1 MARAQVGSRFG
12 HHGYSRRQVVKG
24 AGALGLSLATFG
36 GAARFGGIPGV
47 SAQDATIQL
56 FHDKANWD
64 EFYQQMGELAA
75 AAGGPAVETVPYS
88 DTTSYQQT
96 IQSSLPTDDAPSV
109 FTWWSGYRMEALYQ
123 EGSLLDVSA
132 LWQQAIEAGYLPET
146 LATAFTFEEKQW
158 GMPNHVSHWPVF
170 YNKTV
175 FDANAIAVPT
185 TWDELMA
192 AAETLKGAG
201 VTPFYATVDG
211 RWPAFIW
218 FEDLLIRTDPDFYEA
233 LMRGEQSYTDPVV
246 VGVMEV
252 WKEMFDREYFT
263 ALDIPLGEQAAG
275 MFANGEIGMILNGT
289 WLNQQFPANG
299 MTPGEDYGVFI
310 LPNVNPDLQEKVII
324 FETGPFLVPSNV
336 ENPEAAQAFLTWWV
350 SPEAQ
355 TEWSRLLQDVPSN
368 PQATSESPVLSD
380 LVAQI
385 DEGGYRLIQRYWEAT
400 PPQIVENAVDELG
413 RFMLNPGEYMS
424 VLETIQGLA
433 EAEWSNRQ

>member
-1 MARAQVGSRFG
+1 MVGIEPLFG
-12 HHGYSRRQVVKG
+12 QRRYSRRQIVKG
-24 AGALGLSLATFG
+24 GAALGLSIPAFG
-36 GAARFGGIPGV
+36 AAARFGGIAGV
-47 SAQDATIQL
+47 AAQDATVEL
-56 FHDKANWD
+56 FHDKSNWD
-64 EFYQQMGELAA
+64 EYYQQMGELSAT
-75 AAGGPAVETVPYS
+75 AGGPALETVPYS

-96 IQSSLPTDDAPSV
+96 ILSALPTDDVPGV
-109 FTWWSGYRMEALYQ
+109 FTWWSGYRMEDLYR
-123 EGSLLDVSA
+123 EGRLLDLSS
-132 LWQQAIEAGYLPET
+132 LWQQAIAAGNLPET

-175 FDANAIAVPT
+175 FAANELAVPT
-185 TWDELMA
+185 TWDELMT

-246 VGVMEV
+246 VGVMEL
-252 WKEMFDREYFT
+252 WKEMFDKGYFT
-263 ALDIPLGEQAAG
+263 ALDIPLATDAAP
-275 MFANGEIGMILNGT
+275 MFANGELAMILNGT
-289 WLNQQFPANG
+289 WLNQQFPAND

-310 LPNVNPDLQEKVII
+310 LPNVTPDLQEKVII

-336 ENPEAAQAFLTWWV
+336 ENPEASQQFLSWWV

-355 TEWSRLLQDVPSN
+355 TEWSKLLQDVPSN

-380 LVAQI
+380 LVTQI

-413 RFMLNPGEYMS
+413 RFMLNPDQYMS

-433 EAEWSNRQ
+433 EGVWSERQSA